1 MPEWQERLTRDTK
14 PSIRAE
20 HDLRYG
26 AAAPLIATA
35 PVWVDLGCGAGVAA
49 SDALGESFGGHAV
62 LVDFAQDAL
71 DEAAATVHAGTIDTV
86 RADLADEADVARVRG
101 AALAA
106 GRDGC
111 ATCFEVIEHLP
122 TFVPVL
128 ELLVEL
134 ANEHGYTVVLSVPN
148 DAFWALE
155 NPFHETMWGE
165 GAFEELRRLLP
176 AGHVVARQV
185 PLTGSAIVLADD
197 ATELGVPAVT
207 VGSDR
212 VPSHFIAAFGARA
225 RDIVPRAF
233 ATAADLEGQR
243 AWERQRE
250 AQLAFHEAELAHLRA
265 YVADHKQRTARRR
278 LRGRADEPAAGGVA
292 DEPAPAEQA

>member
-26 AAAPLIATA
+26 AAAPLITTA

-49 SDALGESFGGHAV
+49 GDALGARFHGRAV
-62 LVDFAQDAL
+62 LVDASHSAL
-71 DEAAATVHAGTIDTV
+71 DEAAATVQAAMVGTV
-86 RADLADEADVARVRG
+86 EADLADERDVERVRQ
-101 AALAA
+101 AVIEA

-111 ATCFEVIEHLP
+111 VTCFEVIEHLP

-128 ELLVEL
+128 ELMVEL
-134 ANEHGYTVVLSVPN
+134 ATEYGYTAVLSVPN

-176 AGHVVARQV
+176 AEHVVARQV
-185 PLTGSAIVLADD
+185 PLTGSAIVLDD
-197 ATELGVPAVT
+197 GASDLTVPAVT
-207 VGSDR
+207 VDAER
-212 VPSHFIAAFGARA
+212 VPSHFLAAFGPRSAELE
-225 RDIVPRAF
+225 PRAF
-233 ATAADLEGQR
+233 ATAADLDGQR
-243 AWERQRE
+243 SWERQRE

-278 LRGRADEPAAGGVA
+278 LRAPADDAAGSVA
-292 DEPAPAEQA
+292 EEPTPAEQA

>member
-26 AAAPLIATA
+26 AAAPLIASA

-49 SDALGESFGGHAV
+49 SDAIGDRFGGHAV
-62 LVDFAQDAL
+62 LIDVSQDAL
-71 DEAAATVHAGTIDTV
+71 DEAAATVHAGTIGCV
-86 RADLADEADVARVRG
+86 RADLADEQDVARVRQ
-101 AALAA
+101 AAIDA

-111 ATCFEVIEHLP
+111 VTCFEVIEHLV

-134 ANEHGYTVVLSVPN
+134 ATEHGYTVVLSVPN

-155 NPFHETMWGE
+155 NPFHQTMWGE

-176 AGHVVARQV
+176 ADHVVARQV
-185 PLTGSAIVLADD
+185 PLTGSAIVVDD
-197 ATELGVPAVT
+197 EATELAVPAVT

-212 VPSHFIAAFGARA
+212 VPSHFIAAFGPRA
-225 RDIVPRAF
+225 REVVPRAF
-233 ATAADLEGQR
+233 ATAADLDGQR
-243 AWERQRE
+243 TWERQRE

-265 YVADHKQRTARRR
+265 YVADHKRRTTRRR
-278 LRGRADEPAAGGVA
+278 LRAPGDDAADGAAEEPT
-292 DEPAPAEQA
+292 PAEQA